1 MNPEWSGQNK
11 AVQLQLKKATTFPQG
26 IETLLALR
34 QVLMDELLRMKEKL
48 NRAEFSAMPF
58 PNANGYHSKTIA
70 YSIWHIFR
78 IEDIVAHDL
87 ICRDEEIFARFRDKI
102 GAPLITTG
110 NELIG
115 RQIKDFSESLALDAL
130 YEYALAVKENTDA
143 LLRQFTYRDLQRKY
157 DDTDKERLRGL
168 QVVSTDENAC
178 WLIDYWCGKD
188 IRGLIQM
195 PFSRHWIMHME
206 ASLRIGNKIHVENSG
221 RNYEESHDRTT
232 GM

>member
-1 MNPEWSGQNK
+1 MNREWSEQNK
-11 AVQLQLKKATTFPQG
+11 AVQLQLKKAMTFSQG

-34 QVLMDELLRMKEKL
+34 QALMDELFRMKAEL
-48 NRAEFSAMPF
+48 NRAAFSAMPF
-58 PNANGYHSKTIA
+58 PNTNGYHSKTIA

-102 GAPLITTG
+102 GAPIITTG

-115 RQIKDFSESLALDAL
+115 RQIKDFSEALTLDAL
-130 YEYALAVKENTDA
+130 YEYAIAVKESTDT
-143 LLRQFTYRDLQRKY
+143 LLRRLTYRDLQRKF
-157 DDTDKERLRGL
+157 DDTNKERLRGL

-178 WLIDYWCGKD
+178 WLIDYWCRKD

-195 PFSRHWIMHME
+195 PFSRHWIMHIE
-206 ASLRIGNKIHVENSG
+206 AGLRIENEIRIENARRSKYG
-221 RNYEESHDRTT
+221 KNRI
-232 GM
+232 

>member
-1 MNPEWSGQNK
+1 MNREWSEINK
-11 AVQLQLKKATTFPQG
+11 TVQLQLKNATTFPQG

-34 QVLMDELLRMKEKL
+34 QTLMNELLRMKDEL

-110 NELIG
+110 NELVG

-130 YEYALAVKENTDA
+130 YEYALAVKESTDA
-143 LLRQFTYRDLQRKY
+143 LLRQFTYLDLQRRF

-206 ASLRIGNKIHVENSG
+206 ASPRIENKIHVENSG

>member
-1 MNPEWSGQNK
+1 MNREWSEQNK
-11 AVQLQLKKATTFPQG
+11 AVQLQFKKAATLSQG

-34 QVLMDELLRMKEKL
+34 QTLMDELFRMKEEL

-58 PNANGYHSKTIA
+58 PNTNGYHGKTIA
-70 YSIWHIFR
+70 YSVWHIFR

-102 GAPLITTG
+102 GAPIITTG
-110 NELIG
+110 NELVG

-130 YEYALAVKENTDA
+130 YEYAIAVKESTDA
-143 LLRQFTYRDLQRKY
+143 LLRQFTYRDLQRKF
-157 DDTDKERLRGL
+157 DDTDKERLRDL
-168 QVVSTDENAC
+168 QVVSTDETAC

-195 PFSRHWIMHME
+195 PFSRHWIMHIE
-206 ASLRIGNKIHVENSG
+206 ASLRIENKIHVEDLG
-221 RNYEESHDRTT
+221 RNYEENHDRTT
-232 GM
+232 AM

>member
-1 MNPEWSGQNK
+1 MNPEWSERNK
-11 AVQLQLKKATTFPQG
+11 VLQFQLKKAATFPQG

-34 QVLMDELLRMKEKL
+34 QALMEELLRMKEEL
-48 NRAEFSAMPF
+48 SRAEFSNMPF
-58 PNANGYHSKTIA
+58 SNANGYHSKTIA

-87 ICRDEEIFARFRDKI
+87 ICRDEEIFALFQNKI
-102 GAPLITTG
+102 GAPIITTG
-110 NELIG
+110 NELVG

-130 YEYALAVKENTDA
+130 YEYALAVKESTDA
-143 LLRQFTYRDLQRKY
+143 LLRRFTYRDLQRRFN
-157 DDTDKERLRGL
+157 DTDKERLRDL

-195 PFSRHWIMHME
+195 PFSRHWIMHIE
-206 ASLRIGNKIHVENSG
+206 ASLRIENKIHVEKSR
-221 RNYEESHDRTT
+221 RNYEENHDRTT
-232 GM
+232 AM